1 MTILFNNKFKT
12 KKLPV
17 KQKGLQKKLYTKKS
31 KNIKINTISTSIR
44 TLLMY

>member
-1 MTILFNNKFKT
+1 MTILFNKKFKT
-12 KKLPV
+12 NKLLV

-31 KNIKINTISTSIR
+31 KNIKTNTISTSIR

>member
-1 MTILFNNKFKT
+1 MTILFNKKFKT
-12 KKLPV
+12 NKLLV